1 MQRTLG
7 FNLSHVS
14 FGLILTTSLAEAALP
29 GATGI
34 LKEVCSWDP
43 PTAVSMRLTL
53 ERKWALVSAKAVM
66 GMR

>member
-7 FNLSHVS
+7 LNLSQVS

-43 PTAVSMRLTL
+43 PAAVSMRLTL